1 MPVPTPLRAAL
12 LAAWGTAYLQGSSD
26 VNEAVAEVEG
36 SDEPHLVVIDT
47 IGSPDELAEGLTA
60 LAERG
65 VTGLRLA
72 LPAPGDLLGLL
83 GPPTLNAAALA
94 AGEAVIAV
102 DASTSDQDGVLAL
115 VPDVTTFGTPGDQGH
130 CVTWRTMTS
139 TAGQPDVP
147 TVAEAD
153 RELRDAM
160 RSSTEALSSLGITS
174 WGGDPRDTTERLRAG
189 ARRVALPSVAGPRA
203 ETLLHRSLTVLAI
216 AEAARA
222 DTSGSLSSFAAE
234 ARLTALAP
242 LDRAARRG
250 LVAAAGACLETVR
263 H

>member
-12 LAAWGTAYLQGSSD
+12 LAAWGTAFLQGLSVVD
-26 VNEAVAEVEG
+26 EAVAEVEG
-36 SDEPHLVVIDT
+36 ADEPHLVVRDT
-47 IGSPDELAEGLTA
+47 IGSPDELAEGLA
-60 LAERG
+60 GLAEHG

-83 GPPTLNAAALA
+83 GPPSFNTAALG

-102 DASTSDQDGVLAL
+102 DGASPGDAGVPAL

-139 TAGQPDVP
+139 VAGLPDVP

-153 RELRDAM
+153 RALRDAM
-160 RSSTEALSSLGITS
+160 RSATETLASLGITS
-174 WGGDPRDTTERLRAG
+174 WRGDAHETAGELLGGT
-189 ARRVALPSVAGPRA
+189 RRVALPTASGPRA

-216 AEAARA
+216 ADAGRT
-222 DTSGSLSSFAAE
+222 DTSGSLTSFSAQ
-234 ARLTALAP
+234 ARLSALTP